1 MGIRVNQALI
11 KDHSKM
17 AKKSIKHLQ
26 IDKSQ
31 ATVLGVIA
39 VATFVTIFCL
49 FGVKTLITK
58 GAYQNRALKA
68 QHQAVTDLK
77 NNYTQAKTLVTQ
89 YKVFAAQ
96 NPNLLGGAISG
107 NGASDGDNPRIIL
120 DSLPSK
126 YDAPA
131 LGSSLEKI
139 LTDQNY
145 KFTSLSITDDPT
157 ANSDAPEESP
167 QPKTLTFSIAGTSGI
182 AGSNKMLQAF
192 ERSIRPFDITN
203 LQISGTDEALQITA
217 TMTTQYQPA
226 KTLKL
231 SATKEVK

>member
-1 MGIRVNQALI
+1 
-11 KDHSKM
+11 M
-17 AKKSIKHLQ
+17 AKKSIKHVQ

-39 VATFVTIFCL
+39 AATFVTIFCL

-68 QHQAVTDLK
+68 QHKAVADLK
-77 NNYTQAKTLVTQ
+77 NNYTQAQSLITQ

-107 NGASDGDNPRIIL
+107 SGGNDGDNPRIVL

-131 LGSSLEKI
+131 LGSSIEKI

-145 KFTSLSITDDPT
+145 KFSSLSITDDPAGNT
-157 ANSDAPEESP
+157 DDPEEDP
-167 QPKTLTFSIAGTSGI
+167 QPKTLTFTIAGTSSIDGTT
-182 AGSNKMLQAF
+182 KMLQAF

-203 LQISGTDEALQITA
+203 LQISGTDQSLQISA
-217 TMTTQYQPA
+217 TISTQYQPA
-226 KTLKL
+226 KALKL

>member
-1 MGIRVNQALI
+1 
-11 KDHSKM
+11 M
-17 AKKSIKHLQ
+17 AKRSIKHLQ
-26 IDKSQ
+26 INKSQ
-31 ATVLGVIA
+31 ATVLAVIA
-39 VATFVTIFCL
+39 AATFVTVFCL

-68 QHQAVTDLK
+68 QHQAAAELK
-77 NNYTQAKTLVTQ
+77 NNYTQAQSLITQ

-96 NPNLLGGAISG
+96 NPNLLGGVVSG
-107 NGASDGDNPRIIL
+107 NGANDGDNPRIVL

-131 LGSSLEKI
+131 LGSSIEKI
-139 LTDQNY
+139 LTDQSF
-145 KFTSLSITDDPT
+145 KFTALSIADDPST
-157 ANSDAPEESP
+157 NSDAPEENP
-167 QPKTLTFSIAGTSGI
+167 QTKTLTFSIAGTNSI
-182 AGSNKMLQAF
+182 AGSNKVLQAF
-192 ERSIRPFDITN
+192 ERSIRPFDITT
-203 LQISGTDEALQITA
+203 LQISGTDEALQISA